1 MPAAQKPN
9 KAVSVPV
16 PPAGFEDAV
25 RRAVSVVQGA
35 TAALLESLPAAPRA
49 APELA
54 TSLGVD
60 KNLAWKV
67 FRLVRERDRL
77 AGGRFVL
84 GPQAMGILLRAA
96 QERGAPAELVEDLHS
111 ASAEFED
118 VVRTHAGDRAS
129 FEMLLSAAGP
139 EPDES
144 TEIALRRAAFRASGY
159 FVGVQARAQVQ
170 TFIAAPST
178 SGDMVDGVSLRSLVD
193 LRRIR
198 AGAPVVI
205 GRAACTDSGGVFLH
219 PGGVETLDD
228 SVQPG
233 EMPLIPEFCTS
244 PLPEFHRV
252 RGERGFVEDTLG
264 EGPVGSTGAITVA
277 AGEVMRSTNPRTPLP
292 GDELAQMVT
301 RVRTP
306 CEVVIADYIV
316 RHDLYGPLRPTLDVY
331 CDVMGEA
338 MRRVE
343 ERPRYRRAVGER
355 VEHLGRGVECAQT
368 PEVPRYAKLLRH
380 AFKRLDWDADA
391 FDVYRV
397 RMEFPFVPSSLV
409 IVHEIPR

>member
-1 MPAAQKPN
+1 MATTQKPN
-9 KAVSVPV
+9 KALQVPT
-16 PPAGFEDAV
+16 PPLGFEDAV
-25 RRAVSVVQGA
+25 RRAVSHVQAA
-35 TAALLESLPAAPRA
+35 TAALLEALPGAPRA

-54 TSLGVD
+54 SSLSVD

-96 QERGAPAELVEDLHS
+96 EDRGGPADLITDLRD

-129 FEMLLSAAGP
+129 FEMMLSAAGP

-170 TFIAAPST
+170 TFIAAPSANR
-178 SGDMVDGVSLRSLVD
+178 DMVDGASLRSLVD

-228 SVQPG
+228 SVSPG

-244 PLPEFHRV
+244 PLPEFRRV
-252 RGERGFVEDTLG
+252 LGERGFVEDTLG
-264 EGPVGSTGAITVA
+264 EGPVGSTGAITVT
-277 AGEVMRSTNPRTPLP
+277 AGEVMRQTNPRKPVP

-301 RVRTP
+301 RIRTP
-306 CEVVIADYIV
+306 CEVVISDYIV
-316 RHDLYGPLRPTLDVY
+316 HHDLYGPLAPTLDVY

-338 MRRVE
+338 MRRRE
-343 ERPRYRRAVGER
+343 ERPRYRRAVTER
-355 VEHLGRGVECAQT
+355 IEHLGRGIDTAQT
-368 PEVPRYAKLLRH
+368 PEVPRYAKLLRYV
-380 AFKRLDWDADA
+380 FNRLSWDPSA

-397 RMEFPFVPSSLV
+397 RMEYPFVPSSMV
-409 IVHEIPR
+409 IVHEIPK